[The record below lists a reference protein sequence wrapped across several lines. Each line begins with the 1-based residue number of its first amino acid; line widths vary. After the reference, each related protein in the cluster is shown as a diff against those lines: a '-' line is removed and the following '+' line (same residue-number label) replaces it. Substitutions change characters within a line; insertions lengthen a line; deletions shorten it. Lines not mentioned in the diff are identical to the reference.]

1 MFPLEHTFGQTSSI
15 VSSNGSSVS
24 GGVAV
29 NISNGIATIRTLDGR
44 VFQIPAPQGRVST
57 SSINNKTVVT
67 VNGKVFE
74 IPPIVESPLIA
85 DVNKT
90 LSQVSKQIS
99 IASVHPTY
107 ENVAKATTGIDAVV
121 GKLMTMERRLGPSPK
136 IDSAIQSLDA
146 AKERIAQLSTVEPIS
161 PMASVPVPPVQTIK
175 AGFTFPET
183 IFGVKSIYV
192 IAGAAALFFLMRR

>member
-1 MFPLEHTFGQTSSI
+1 
-15 VSSNGSSVS
+15 
-24 GGVAV
+24 
-29 NISNGIATIRTLDGR
+29 
-44 VFQIPAPQGRVST
+44 
-57 SSINNKTVVT
+57 

-161 PMASVPVPPVQTIK
+161 PMASVPPVQTIQ